1 MYIGRV
7 SNAVGA
13 HHEMT
18 LLCVHRTCESDHFNC
33 QADGS
38 MRSRTMSVLFFAL
51 GVDQFFSYTGNTSFL
66 REMLPQIDLTMKWV
80 NNHSDSSGLFECGT
94 IGTVSCPGPMGM
106 DWVDWH
112 QSRAVGKTFIFESWY
127 AWTLRRIAALHEEFA
142 SSSFGSARLSAV
154 YHARAD
160 SIVSAL
166 RRGYWMEDHWRTNEA
181 QVSVTSHTSITVF
194 TNTIASDALF
204 ERLKVCL

>member
-1 MYIGRV
+1 
-7 SNAVGA
+7 
-13 HHEMT
+13 
-18 LLCVHRTCESDHFNC
+18 
-33 QADGS
+33 

-80 NNHSDSSGLFECGT
+80 NNHS
-94 IGTVSCPGPMGM
+94 
-106 DWVDWH
+106 
-112 QSRAVGKTFIFESWY
+112 ESWY

-181 QVSVTSHTSITVF
+181 QVSVTSHTSTTVF